1 MNFDR
6 WSNKV
11 IGCALEVHR
20 HLGPGL
26 LESVY
31 SKCLAYE
38 MKLQGV
44 SFIREA
50 RLPVIYKE
58 ITLEEGYRIDF
69 LVEDELI
76 IELKSV
82 EEILPVYQAQLL
94 SYMKL
99 SGKKTGLILNF
110 NVQLLKD
117 GIKRMV
123 L

>member
-1 MNFDR
+1 
-6 WSNKV
+6 
-11 IGCALEVHR
+11 
-20 HLGPGL
+20 
-26 LESVY
+26 
-31 SKCLAYE
+31 
-38 MKLQGV
+38 
-44 SFIREA
+44 
-50 RLPVIYKE
+50 
-58 ITLEEGYRIDF
+58 
-69 LVEDELI
+69 LI

>member
-1 MNFDR
+1 M
-6 WSNKV
+6 
-11 IGCALEVHR
+11 
-20 HLGPGL
+20 
-26 LESVY
+26 
-31 SKCLAYE
+31 
-38 MKLQGV
+38 
-44 SFIREA
+44 
-50 RLPVIYKE
+50 PVIYNE